1 LRSSVFKTIEKMS
14 KTFEELAD
22 KVEFLNIINSSCLKK
37 KEKEAVLA
45 KLKKSRIGDLSN
57 LLHNS
62 LNGGLALRPS
72 TKELLM
78 DDKNKPFITL
88 LIDPSISRKR
98 KLAALISHPKKV
110 SAWSRSLLTDL
121 HGAIHRG
128 ESPKTVKEKKA
139 VKKTKT
145 VRSKERPETSPKKR
159 IPKKILEAK
168 RGRKRVGIFNPA
180 SAADEKNDADA
191 GKPRNTEPDSDCGSS
206 DGEEVST

>member
-1 LRSSVFKTIEKMS
+1 MS

-78 DDKNKPFITL
+78 DDKNQPFITL

-128 ESPKTVKEKKA
+128 ESPKTVKEKKSL
-139 VKKTKT
+139 KTKT
-145 VRSKERPETSPKKR
+145 VRSKERPATSPKKR
-159 IPKKILEAK
+159 IPKKILDVK
-168 RGRKRVGIFNPA
+168 RGRKRVGIFKFA
-180 SAADEKNDADA
+180 SVADDNNDADE
-191 GKPRNTEPDSDCGSS
+191 GKPRNPEPDSDCGSS
-206 DGEEVST
+206 DGEEVSM